1 MKGTSDDA
9 GLENL
14 SVTRTRYC
22 TLDVGGWMDEMDGL
36 RDGWLVGCL
45 FDGTN
50 EWLQGSVECT
60 YANIKHS
67 ASEQSE

>member
-1 MKGTSDDA
+1 MD
-9 GLENL
+9 
-14 SVTRTRYC
+14 
-22 TLDVGGWMDEMDGL
+22 GWMDVMDGL

-50 EWLQGSVECT
+50 EWLQASVECT